1 MSKNVDSK
9 LKLFGRIQSIV
20 EQEFFF
26 VKLIIFRLENIF
38 LFSTFTTENRR
49 AVKLSGHKSS
59 WPSRSPNL
67 IYIFID
73 GCYHVI
79 FCSELK
85 NILKFLAKC
94 FLLAWRPSL
103 VIRKSPY
110 DLSWSTLPQK
120 SYFAFLLALRL
131 SIFTTIFDIKV
142 EYIVTRRSGTD
153 ML

>member
-1 MSKNVDSK
+1 M
-9 LKLFGRIQSIV
+9 
-20 EQEFFF
+20 
-26 VKLIIFRLENIF
+26 KLIIFRLENTF
-38 LFSTFTTENRR
+38 LFTIFTAENRR
-49 AVKLSGHKSS
+49 VVKLSGHKSS

-79 FCSELK
+79 FRSELK

-110 DLSWSTLPQK
+110 DLSWSAPPQK
-120 SYFAFLLALRL
+120 SSFAFSLALRL
-131 SIFTTIFDIKV
+131 SIFTTMFDIKM
-142 EYIVTRRSGTD
+142 EYFVIRRSGID